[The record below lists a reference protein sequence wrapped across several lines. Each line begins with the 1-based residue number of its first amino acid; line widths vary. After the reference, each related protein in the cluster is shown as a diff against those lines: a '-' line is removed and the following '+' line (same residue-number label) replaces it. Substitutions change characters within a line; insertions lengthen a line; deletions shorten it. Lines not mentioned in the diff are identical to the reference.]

1 MSTTFLLDGHSCA
14 LLESGA
20 QFFPALCADLAAAQH
35 SIYLETYIFA
45 ADATGQRVAT
55 ALKAAAARG
64 VAVHLLL
71 DGYGSADL
79 PAPFIEQLRQ
89 AGVDVQWFR
98 RERGWF
104 HLRRYRLRRL
114 HRKLAVMDGRIAYVG
129 GINIVDDIPPGLPLT
144 APRLDYAV
152 RIEGALAAQVLHEMR
167 RLWTALKWIS
177 LKKRLVRWR
186 REWRGQS
193 PASAH
198 LELLWRDNLRHRRDI
213 ERAYLLAIHQAQ
225 REIVLAHAYFLP
237 GRRLRRA
244 LIEAAQRGVRV
255 VLLVQG
261 RVEYLIQH
269 YATQALYD
277 QLLAAG
283 IEIYEYRASFLHA
296 KVGVVDEQWATVGSF
311 NFDPFSLWLA
321 REANVAVHHAGFADA
336 LRGSLMRAIAT
347 GAERV
352 HGGSLTRW
360 QRLWARASYGLIRL
374 AVAWLFG
381 RRR

>member
-1 MSTTFLLDGHSCA
+1 MSHTFELDGATCA
-14 LLESGA
+14 LLQSGA
-20 QFFPALCADLAAAQH
+20 EFFPALCADLAAARH

-45 ADATGQRVAT
+45 ADATGQRVAA

-79 PAPFIEQLRQ
+79 PAAFVEELRRT
-89 AGVDVQWFR
+89 GVDVQWFR
-98 RERGWF
+98 RERGWLR
-104 HLRRYRLRRL
+104 LRRHRLRRL
-114 HRKLAVMDGRIAYVG
+114 HRKLAVVDGRIAYVG
-129 GINIVDDIPPGLPLT
+129 GINIVDDIPPDTGLT
-144 APRLDYAV
+144 EPRLDYAV
-152 RIEGALAAQVLHEMR
+152 RAEGLLAGQVLHEMR
-167 RLWTALKWIS
+167 RLWTTLKWLN

-186 REWRGQS
+186 QDWRNHGGASGQI
-193 PASAH
+193 
-198 LELLWRDNLRHRRDI
+198 ELLLRDNLRHRRDI

-269 YATQALYD
+269 YATQALYR

-296 KVGVVDEQWATVGSF
+296 KVGVVDGQWATVGSS

-321 REANVAVHHAGFADA
+321 REANVALRHASFAAA
-336 LRGSLMRAIAT
+336 LRDSLLQAIER
-347 GAERV
+347 GAVRIQ
-352 HGGSLTRW
+352 HDSLTRW

-374 AVAWLFG
+374 AVGWLLG
-381 RRR
+381 RR